1 MSYFNYFK
9 KGAYDL
15 KGDGNETLLTDLF
28 TRIKI
33 RDKALDVTTLYDKY
47 DVPSGE
53 KPEDIAFKHFGDS
66 QYHWVI
72 LLTNNITDRYYGWP
86 LSYQEFEQYVND
98 KYDNKPDATHHYE
111 RVQTSG
117 RTTGQGPADYSHLI
131 ECQST
136 DEGAQSVSNWQY
148 EDRIQDEKRQ
158 IKLLDPAFL
167 QMFIEEFEKLTSE

>member
-1 MSYFNYFK
+1 MYFSYFK
-9 KGAYDL
+9 QGAYDI
-15 KGDGNETLLTDLF
+15 KNDGNDKLLTDLF

-33 RDKALDVTTLYDKY
+33 RDKAFNTAALYDKY

-53 KPEDIAFKHFGDS
+53 RPEDTAFKHFGHS

-86 LSYQEFEQYVND
+86 LSFQEFEQFVND
-98 KYDNKPDATHHYE
+98 KYDNADAIHHYE
-111 RVQTSG
+111 KLQSSG

-136 DEGAQSVSNWQY
+136 DVGAQAISNREY
-148 EDRIQDEKRQ
+148 EDRIQDEIRQ
-158 IKLLDPAFL
+158 IKLLNPAYL
-167 QMFIEEFEKLTSE
+167 QIFIEEFEKLAGE